1 MQKIS
6 IFLLLLFV
14 SASIN
19 AQVGIGTN
27 SPNASA
33 SLDVTSSSKGFLP
46 PRVALTSSTD
56 VSTIASPATGLLV
69 YCTGASGLTAGYYYY
84 NGTAWVNIAGNG
96 FVPYTGATGAV
107 NLGAYD
113 LTVNGVKVGRGA
125 GQVSSNIALGG
136 SAINGNSTSTNL
148 IGIGNN
154 TMTYTGGVGNNN
166 IAIGN
171 NSVFGGSSSIGIGY
185 NTLANNGYRAN
196 SPQTDVGNR
205 NIAIGDASLSTSG
218 TINDNVSIGAS
229 AMGNASGYMRF
240 NVAIGT
246 QALYNMQGWHSDY
259 ISGGNIAIGYKSSYT
274 TVGGTENTFVG
285 HLSGYN
291 NNSGSGN
298 TSLGTSSLNT
308 NISGNNN
315 TAIGKNADVATSGLS
330 NATALGYGASVS
342 ASNTIQLGNSSV
354 TSVKTSGSLTAGNVT
369 YPNVTGTSGQV
380 LTENGSGG
388 LTFKNL
394 GSNYSLSP
402 VITSNYN
409 ISTTPYD
416 IYLVNSLAH
425 TVTITLPEIST
436 LASGGKARFVISDVG
451 GYSSSNAITI
461 QPSSLN
467 TILGTSSFV
476 LNISNSA
483 LNLVSDGVGNW
494 IVF

>member
-1 MQKIS
+1 MQKIT

-14 SASIN
+14 STSIN

-27 SPNASA
+27 SPTASA
-33 SLDVTSSSKGFLP
+33 ALDVTSSSKGFLP

-96 FVPYTGATGAV
+96 FVPYTGATSAV

-229 AMGNASGYMRF
+229 AMGNASQYLRF

-246 QALYNMQGWHSDY
+246 QALYNMQGYHSDY
-259 ISGGNIAIGYKSSYT
+259 ISGGNIAIGYKSSFT

-308 NISGNNN
+308 NTSGSNN

-354 TSVKTSGSLTAGNVT
+354 TSVITSGTISADGYTT
-369 YPNVTGTSGQV
+369 TSDSRLKTNIEAIDNGLSTV
-380 LTENGSGG
+380 LQLQPYHYEKKSG
-388 LTFKNL
+388 
-394 GSNYSLSP
+394 
-402 VITSNYN
+402 
-409 ISTTPYD
+409 ISASTHETKEFGFLAQD
-416 IYLVNSLAH
+416 IQ
-425 TVTITLPEIST
+425 TILPELVKEGSDADKT
-436 LASGGKARFVISDVG
+436 LSVNYVAIIPILTSAIKEQQQMIEQLKAQIIDV
-451 GYSSSNAITI
+451 NKKMKHRKRK
-461 QPSSLN
+461 
-467 TILGTSSFV
+467 
-476 LNISNSA
+476 NIA
-483 LNLVSDGVGNW
+483 LSCN
-494 IVF
+494 